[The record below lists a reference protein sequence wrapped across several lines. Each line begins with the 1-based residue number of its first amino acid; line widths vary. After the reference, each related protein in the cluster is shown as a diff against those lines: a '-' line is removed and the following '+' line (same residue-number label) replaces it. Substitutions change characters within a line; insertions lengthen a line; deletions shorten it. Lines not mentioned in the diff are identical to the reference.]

1 MSCEESKKE
10 CGFESSDAGGGL
22 ISQFGDMSITSRR
35 SSSASNSG
43 EAKAKERSLAALLGG
58 WPNHK
63 PRLPEECLVETKT
76 NLPDCKFE
84 ARNTRSQVSEIEKM
98 KERFARLMLGED
110 MSGSGKGVSTALAIS
125 NAITN
130 LSATTFGQLWRLEPL
145 PSEKKLMWRR
155 EVEALLCVCNH
166 IVEFV
171 PSWQR
176 FPDGSEVE
184 VMARRPR
191 ADLYMDLPALRKL
204 DNMILEILDR
214 FSSTEFWYIE
224 PGNIAYNDDLSA
236 SFRKTMQRQEEK
248 WWLPVPRVPSGGLLE
263 DTRKQLNHIRDCANQ
278 ILKAAIAIN
287 NMALAEM
294 EIPESYLESLPKNAR
309 TCLGDFIYRYI
320 TSEHFSLDCLLDCLE
335 LSTEHSS
342 LEMANRIEASIY
354 VWRRN
359 PHFGSP
365 LNTINLSTTKS
376 SWEMVRDLIIDEDKT
391 DLFAERAESLLRTLK
406 QKFPC
411 LSLTTLDTSKIQCNK
426 DIGKSILES
435 YSRVL
440 ENLAYNIVAR
450 VDDLLY
456 VDDLTRQCDK
466 LSSVSKV
473 SVITRKRITVQYPLS
488 ASGTPYKS
496 ACATPK
502 FSPAKVVNSPAKAE
516 RTPLRDGNNSS
527 RITHRGF
534 GVRKVLSNY
543 LGCDANVNSCI
554 GDQQGSYSVARKS
567 VEVPASSKQKENS
580 EPHNE
585 L

>member
-1 MSCEESKKE
+1 M
-10 CGFESSDAGGGL
+10 
-22 ISQFGDMSITSRR
+22 TTPSRR

-43 EAKAKERSLAALLGG
+43 ETKANERSLAALLGG

-63 PRLPEECLVETKT
+63 AQLPEECSVDTETNVQGS
-76 NLPDCKFE
+76 NLK
-84 ARNTRSQVSEIEKM
+84 SQNATSKLSDMEKM
-98 KERFARLMLGED
+98 KERFAKLMLGED
-110 MSGSGKGVSTALAIS
+110 MSGSGKGVCTALALS
-125 NAITN
+125 NDITN
-130 LSATTFGQLWRLEPL
+130 LSATIFGQLWRLEPL
-145 PSEKKLMWRR
+145 SSKQKSMWRR
-155 EVEALLCVCNH
+155 EMECLLCVCNH

-176 FPDGSEVE
+176 LPDGSEVE
-184 VMARRPR
+184 VMTRRPR

-204 DNMILEILDR
+204 DNMILEILDG

-236 SFRKTMQRQEEK
+236 SFRKTMQRQEAK

-263 DTRKQLNHIRDCANQ
+263 ETRKQLSHIRDCANQ

-320 TSEHFSLDCLLDCLE
+320 TSEHFSLDCLLDCLD

-359 PHFGSP
+359 PHYGSP
-365 LNTINLSTTKS
+365 LNTLNQSPAKS

-391 DLFAERAESLLRTLK
+391 DLFAERAESVLRTLK
-406 QKFPC
+406 QQFPC

-473 SVITRKRITVQYPLS
+473 SVISRKRVTVHYPLS

-502 FSPAKVVNSPAKAE
+502 FSPAQIVNSPAKAE
-516 RTPLRDGNNSS
+516 RSPLGDGNSSS
-527 RITHRGF
+527 RISHRGF

-543 LGCDANVNSCI
+543 LVCDADVNSCA
-554 GDQQGSYSVARKS
+554 GDHQGSYSAGRKS
-567 VEVPASSKQKENS
+567 VEVLASSKQKENS
-580 EPHNE
+580 EP
-585 L
+585 